1 MAETL
6 LIRLAT
12 ENRGFRDWVLVDEQ
26 GVARSPV
33 QTGVPDAGIIAGAT
47 RVVVLVPGTEV
58 FIGDARVPGRNRQR
72 VLRAVPYALEEKL
85 ADDVESMHFALGPVQ
100 NIDHYPVVAV
110 ERAKMDA
117 WGALLREQGI
127 SATQWLPDVLA
138 LPAAEEGWSVLV
150 DADSVLVRNGE
161 YAGFVVDM
169 ESFYTLFSLFHAR
182 EQAPQRARVLG
193 STVLD
198 LQDVET
204 EFVDQR
210 QQALEVLAQGWAQ
223 GPVINLLQGPYS
235 RSQEWGRLLRPWRA
249 SAALLLV
256 GLLVSG
262 VTTGVDYYRLS
273 REQAQLRTDIEAAY
287 RKAFPQAK
295 RIVDPRRQME
305 QQLSQLQRS
314 AGGGNTDFLFMLAE
328 TAGVLRATQG
338 INIQGASY
346 RDGRLD
352 LDLQAD
358 NLQILDQLKQS
369 LAASGRMQA
378 EIQSATTEAGQKVK
392 SRIRVQG
399 VGT

>member
-6 LIRLAT
+6 LIRLAAG
-12 ENRGFRDWVLVDEQ
+12 NGGFRDWVLVDEQ

-33 QTGVPDAGIIAGAT
+33 QTGVPDAGVIAGAT
-47 RVVVLVPGTEV
+47 RVAVLVPGVEV
-58 FIGDARVPGRNRQR
+58 FIGDARVPGRSRQR
-72 VLRAVPYALEEKL
+72 VLRAAPYAVEEKL
-85 ADDVESMHFALGPVQ
+85 ATDVESMHFALGPVQ
-100 NIDHYPVVAV
+100 NTDHYPVVAV
-110 ERAKMDA
+110 ERTQMDA

-138 LPAAEEGWSVLV
+138 VPAAGEGWSVLV
-150 DADSVLVRNGE
+150 DADSVLVRSGDF
-161 YAGFVVDM
+161 AGFVADRD
-169 ESFYTLFSLFHAR
+169 SFHTLFSLLEAR
-182 EQAPQRARVLG
+182 EQVPQWAQVFG
-193 STVLD
+193 STALE
-198 LQDVET
+198 LPDVET
-204 EFVDQR
+204 EFVGQH
-210 QQALEVLAQGWAQ
+210 QQALEVLALGWAR

-235 RSQEWGRLLRPWRA
+235 RSHEWGRLVRPWRA

-262 VTTGVDYYRLS
+262 ITTGVDYYRLS
-273 REQAQLRTDIEAAY
+273 REHAQLRADIEAVY
-287 RKAFPQAK
+287 RKAFPQT
-295 RIVDPRRQME
+295 RRVVDPRAQME

-352 LDLQAD
+352 LELQAD

-392 SRIRVQG
+392 SRLRIQG